1 MTATVHVQDLSSPAP
16 TAQKVT
22 VRSLPGSDS
31 VTPVVQAAS
40 TSYRRLVT
48 FRTVLALSA
57 AVLAAS
63 AGTAVADGAAGSGV
77 APAAA
82 VEVAPDAGSHD
93 AARVSTAKLRR
104 VDSIELDAESLVF
117 RRGEKTVAEAS
128 MRDSRT
134 TVSLLN
140 RLLGTPSRTQT
151 AEGDGGACFPSGTT
165 YTWGGAIRVA
175 ALTTPAQA
183 GNAVE
188 VRVLRDAVESRFGD
202 DVELTGPDGVQ
213 VGDDIHDAII
223 DAPKSERVSFGSDDA
238 KAWQLLLAP
247 GWASDESG
255 DSDESEASDPGT
267 NGVSALTDQTTVT
280 VLGSPMPVH
289 AQRSC

>member
-1 MTATVHVQDLSSPAP
+1 M
-16 TAQKVT
+16 
-22 VRSLPGSDS
+22 
-31 VTPVVQAAS
+31 
-40 TSYRRLVT
+40 T

-57 AVLAAS
+57 AVFAFS
-63 AGTAVADGAAGSGV
+63 GGTVVVDGVSGV
-77 APAAA
+77 GAAPAAA
-82 VEVAPDAGSHD
+82 VEVSPHSEPRDD
-93 AARVSTAKLRR
+93 AARVTNAKLKR

-117 RRGEKTVAEAS
+117 RRGSKTVVEAS

-165 YTWGGAIRVA
+165 YTWGGAVRVA
-175 ALTTPAQA
+175 ALTTPAPA

-188 VRVLRDAVESRFGD
+188 IRVLRDAVQSRFGD

-213 VGDDIHDAII
+213 VGDDIHDAIA

-238 KAWQLLLAP
+238 KAWQLLLEA
-247 GWASDESG
+247 GWTPDDDQTSEDASDS
-255 DSDESEASDPGT
+255 GT
-267 NGVSALTDQTTVT
+267 NGVSALTDDTTVT

>member
-1 MTATVHVQDLSSPAP
+1 M
-16 TAQKVT
+16 
-22 VRSLPGSDS
+22 
-31 VTPVVQAAS
+31 
-40 TSYRRLVT
+40 T

-57 AVLAAS
+57 AALAF
-63 AGTAVADGAAGSGV
+63 AAGSVVVDGTTGSG
-77 APAAA
+77 ALSAAA
-82 VEVAPDAGSHD
+82 AEVAPESSAHD
-93 AARVSTAKLRR
+93 AARVTTAKLKR

-117 RRGEKTVAEAS
+117 RRGSKTVVEAS

-165 YTWGGAIRVA
+165 YTWGGAVRVA
-175 ALTTPAQA
+175 ALTTPAPA

-188 VRVLRDAVESRFGD
+188 IRVLRDAVSSRFGG

-213 VGDDIHDAII
+213 VGDDLSDEIA

-238 KAWQLLLAP
+238 KAWQLLLES
-247 GWASDESG
+247 GWAPADDRDAADDD
-255 DSDESEASDPGT
+255 DSGT
-267 NGVSALTDQTTVT
+267 NGVSALTDDTTVT

>member
-1 MTATVHVQDLSSPAP
+1 M
-16 TAQKVT
+16 
-22 VRSLPGSDS
+22 
-31 VTPVVQAAS
+31 
-40 TSYRRLVT
+40 T

-57 AVLAAS
+57 AVLAFS
-63 AGTAVADGAAGSGV
+63 AGTVVADGVGGPGALPASAA
-77 APAAA
+77 
-82 VEVAPDAGSHD
+82 EVSSEPSQHEDP
-93 AARVSTAKLRR
+93 ARVPTAKLKR

-117 RRGEKTVAEAS
+117 RRGGKTVVESS

-175 ALTTPAQA
+175 ALSTPAPA

-188 VRVLRDAVESRFGD
+188 IRVLRDAVDSRFGD

-213 VGDDIHDAII
+213 VGDDIHRAIT
-223 DAPKSERVSFGSDDA
+223 DAPKSQRVSLGSDDTE
-238 KAWQLLLAP
+238 AWQLLLEP
-247 GWASDESG
+247 GWASDG
-255 DSDESEASDPGT
+255 DDDASSQDSGT
-267 NGVSALTDQTTVT
+267 NGVSALTDDTTVT

-289 AQRSC
+289 SQRSC